1 MTATAAGALDGP
13 GNGAVAGSAD
23 GRGTYAG
30 GPWSWITTVDHKR
43 IGILYFVTALLFF
56 VLAGVEALLIRAQ
69 LATPDGTILDPDL
82 YNQLFTMHGLTM
94 VFLAGMPLSVAFF
107 NFVVPLQIGARDVAF
122 PRLNAFSYWMFLFG
136 GLFLYS
142 SFLFGGAPD
151 VGWFAYAPLTLP
163 EYSPGYRMEFYY
175 LGLQLAGIGTIAGG
189 VNFFVTILN
198 LRAPGMKLMR
208 MPVFTWM
215 TFVTSIL
222 ILLAF
227 PPLTVALVFLMFD
240 RLFGTAFFVAAAGG
254 DPLLWQHLFWIF
266 GHPEVYILVL
276 PAFGIISDVVPTF
289 SKKTL
294 FGYPV
299 VVYAGILIAFLG
311 FGVWV
316 HHMFAVGLGPIANS
330 IFAASTM
337 LIAVPTGVKIFN
349 WLATMWGGAVR
360 FRTPM
365 LFAIGLIAVFVIGG
379 ISGIMHASPP
389 HDLQQTD
396 TYFVVAHLHYVLFGG
411 TMFGLFAGT
420 YYWFP
425 KVTGRMYH
433 EGLGKWHFW
442 LTLIGVNLTFFPMH
456 FSGLLGMPRRTFTY
470 HAELGV
476 EGFNLVSTV
485 GAFLLGGATL
495 LLVWNLVRSARR
507 GPPAGPNP
515 WDAPTLEW
523 AADSPPAHYNFA
535 TIPEVSGREP
545 LWGRYHAARG
555 EDEAAREEGEVTIAG
570 QKVGEVE
577 VEGEGPGGRGPEAR
591 EEEIH
596 MPDPSFWPLVVA
608 LGLLTAASGVLLGL
622 TLVLAGAGIA
632 LLGIFAW
639 AFEPAGH

>member
-1 MTATAAGALDGP
+1 MATDAAVL
-13 GNGAVAGSAD
+13 NEHAGEQK
-23 GRGTYAG
+23 GTYAG
-30 GPWSWITTVDHKR
+30 GLWSWITTVDHKR
-43 IGILYFVTALLFF
+43 IGILYFGTAFVFF
-56 VLAGVEALLIRAQ
+56 LLAGLEALLIRAQ
-69 LATPDGTILDPDL
+69 LASPGATFLDPDT

-151 VGWFAYAPLTLP
+151 VGWFAYAPLTLE

-198 LRAPGMKLMR
+198 MRAPGMKLMR
-208 MPVFTWM
+208 MPLFTWM
-215 TFVTSIL
+215 AFVTSIL

-240 RLFGTAFFVAAAGG
+240 RLFGTAFYVAAAGG

-299 VVYAGILIAFLG
+299 IVYAGILIAFLG

-330 IFAASTM
+330 IFAATTM

-349 WLATMWGGAVR
+349 WLATMWGGAVS
-360 FRTPM
+360 FRAPM

-425 KVTGRMYH
+425 KATGRMYD
-433 EGLGKWHFW
+433 ETLGKWHFW
-442 LTLIGVNLTFFPMH
+442 LSIIGVNLTFFPMH

-470 HAELGV
+470 HEELGL
-476 EGFNLVSTV
+476 GDLNMVSTV
-485 GAFLLGGATL
+485 GAFLLGGSV
-495 LLVWNLVRSARR
+495 LVLAWNLIRSARR
-507 GPPAGPNP
+507 GEPAPPNP

-523 AADSPPAHYNFA
+523 SISSPPKHYNFA
-535 TIPEVSGREP
+535 VIPEVHGREP
-545 LWGRYHAARG
+545 MWARYHAAVG
-555 EDEAAREEGEVTIAG
+555 EDEAAEEEGEVTIAG
-570 QKVGEVE
+570 QKVGEVQIE
-577 VEGEGPGGRGPEAR
+577 EEEAPYDREPEH
-591 EEEIH
+591 EIH

-608 LGLLTAASGVLLGL
+608 FGLLIAASGVLVGL
-622 TLVLAGAGIA
+622 QVVFIGAAVA
-632 LLGIFAW
+632 LLGVYGW
-639 AFEPAGH
+639 AFEPVGH